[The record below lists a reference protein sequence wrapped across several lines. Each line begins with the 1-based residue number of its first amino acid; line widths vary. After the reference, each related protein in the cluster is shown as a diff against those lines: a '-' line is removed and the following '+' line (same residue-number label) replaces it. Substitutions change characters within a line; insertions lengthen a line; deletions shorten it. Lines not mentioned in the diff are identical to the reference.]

1 MYSKT
6 FNTLTKFLN
15 NRIVELMGIFL
26 IIFSICLLLAILTY
40 SPDDPN
46 LLYTPENKKINNLLG
61 LRGSIV
67 IYHKSIYMGFEACKS
82 KIYK

>member
-67 IYHKSIYMGFEACKS
+67 SEFTNIGQIS
-82 KIYK
+82 